1 MVQWGEKSAPTALPE
16 VEFDAFWPKISG
28 EKFRRL
34 YRIPA
39 ELPNETVCEQL
50 RLAGLTVCRQ
60 LRRWRER
67 QTAATM
73 AEVEQ
78 ETADGIGALTL
89 YFERAIYCEAKAE
102 LLRETMSV
110 DRRKEAENVA
120 KTGNETEEKYRE
132 FAADAIAM
140 IIGNNRIYVEL
151 I

>member
-39 ELPNETVCEQL
+39 ELPNEIVIEQL

-67 QTAATM
+67 QTAAAM
-73 AEVEQ
+73 AAIPQ
-78 ETADGIGALTL
+78 DSADGVGALTL
-89 YFERAIYCEAKAE
+89 YFERAVYCEAKAE
-102 LLRETMSV
+102 LLRETMTV
-110 DRRKEAENVA
+110 DRRKDAENAA
-120 KTGNETEEKYRE
+120 KSGDDAEEKYRE
-132 FAADAIAM
+132 FAADAIAA